1 MTANTP
7 LFSSPAWPQVPVK
20 GEGGLYPVHR
30 IFCVGRNY
38 AEHAKEMGVEVDRE
52 AAFYFL
58 KSALSLMP
66 SGSTITYPPGTS
78 NYHYEMEL
86 VLAIGKSAFR
96 VDKKDALD
104 VVFGYA
110 TGLDMTRRDLQL
122 DARAKGRPWDLGK
135 DFEQSVVISP
145 LTRAADF
152 GSVGPQ
158 RIALSVDGQVRQDAR
173 LSDLVWSVPE
183 IIADLSKYY
192 HLQPGDLIYTGTPAG
207 VGAVLPGNRI
217 VGTIDGLDPVEMVVG
232 EAE

>member
-1 MTANTP
+1 MANTT
-7 LFSSPAWPQVPVK
+7 LFQSPAWPKVPVK
-20 GEGGLYPVHR
+20 GEDSLYPVHR

-66 SGSTITYPPGTS
+66 SGSTIAYPPGTS

-86 VLAIGKSAFR
+86 VLAIGKPAFR
-96 VDKKDALD
+96 VAKEDALD
-104 VVFGYA
+104 AVFGYA

-135 DFEQSVVISP
+135 DFEQSAVIAP
-145 LTRAADF
+145 ITRAREFA
-152 GSVGPQ
+152 SVASQ
-158 RIALSVDGQVRQDAR
+158 RITLSVDGSVRQDAR

-207 VGAVLPGNRI
+207 VGAVVLGNRLL
-217 VGTIDGLDPVEMVVG
+217 GEIDGLDPVEMVVG
-232 EAE
+232 NAE